1 MPFKPDPRFDSPEW
15 RADLL
20 LRQRSTKASVRRLA
34 EETPGRSRSA
44 IAEDLALARR
54 EEAIARH
61 QAVSA
66 AKARSEGRTR
76 PGEPEKPGYQVWL
89 QDQRAGAVVRP
100 DGSHVPVGPRYR
112 DDDVTALRQ
121 RNEERR
127 MIADA
132 NLLAGLSPDGF
143 ALLQTPLG
151 QTNYDPL
158 MPDDVARARACL
170 RDDVERFLLDSG
182 EDPLVA
188 SAAAEERARE
198 WKPARGP
205 R

>member
-1 MPFKPDPRFDSPEW
+1 
-15 RADLL
+15 
-20 LRQRSTKASVRRLA
+20 
-34 EETPGRSRSA
+34 
-44 IAEDLALARR
+44 
-54 EEAIARH
+54 
-61 QAVSA
+61 
-66 AKARSEGRTR
+66 
-76 PGEPEKPGYQVWL
+76 
-89 QDQRAGAVVRP
+89 
-100 DGSHVPVGPRYR
+100 
-112 DDDVTALRQ
+112 
-121 RNEERR
+121 

-132 NLLAGLSPDGF
+132 NLLAGLTPDGF

>member
-54 EEAIARH
+54 EEAIAHH

-89 QDQRAGAVVRP
+89 QDQRAGAVRP

-158 MPDDVARARACL
+158 DPSDVERARTNL
-170 RDDVERFLLDSG
+170 RDDVLRDLLDGG
-182 EDPLVA
+182 EDPFVA
-188 SAAAEERARE
+188 EVAAEERARE
-198 WKPARGP
+198 WEPARGP